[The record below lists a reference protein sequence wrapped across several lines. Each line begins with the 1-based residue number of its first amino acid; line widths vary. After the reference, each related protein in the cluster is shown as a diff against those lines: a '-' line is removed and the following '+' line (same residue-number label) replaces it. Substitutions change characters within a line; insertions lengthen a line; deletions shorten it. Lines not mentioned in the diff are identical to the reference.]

1 MATSNGS
8 HIDHN
13 GRGKPDNYEGTQNR
27 TTDADQE
34 YYSTFLRLSD
44 AVDNEDTQTIDEPR
58 FSVRELLNHLI
69 HHTEML
75 AARDLFVL
83 SDLTRQ
89 DAELVRQDW
98 GMIPVAQRRQLLQSL
113 TDVAEENVSWH
124 LGRLLRI
131 ALEDEDPLVRR
142 IAIDGL
148 WEELNN
154 DLIGPLIQILHN
166 DNTPTVRAAAAATLG
181 AYVLAGELD
190 ELDSAYAMRVEEALL
205 AALHNPDE
213 DLDVQCRALESIAY
227 SGETGIRQLIED
239 AYYSPEEEL
248 RVSALV
254 AMGRS
259 ADTRWRGLVRAEL
272 QNPSPQM
279 RIEAAR
285 ACGELEVL
293 KAEREL
299 LELLS
304 DDEQMV
310 RLAAIFAL
318 GRIGSRRAQETL
330 RSLADSDDE
339 IEAEAAELA
348 LEEMLFYSSDEDVA
362 LFDDADEEDEWDL
375 DQWDTFDDLEDDD
388 FGSYEDD

>member
-1 MATSNGS
+1 
-8 HIDHN
+8 
-13 GRGKPDNYEGTQNR
+13 
-27 TTDADQE
+27 
-34 YYSTFLRLSD
+34 
-44 AVDNEDTQTIDEPR
+44 
-58 FSVRELLNHLI
+58 
-69 HHTEML
+69 ML

-113 TDVAEENVSWH
+113 TDVAEEDVSWH

-318 GRIGSRRAQETL
+318 GRIGSRRGQETL
-330 RSLADSDDE
+330 RSLADSDDA